1 MRESTWFHGAA
12 VLCLLLPASAA
23 AEEQTDVIERE
34 ALIEETSVG
43 EAIAE
48 TAHPGWT
55 YPKAYAQRPLVM
67 DKHMLRGT
75 FSVDVKRLG
84 LQSLSGVRQT
94 LVALDFGDMP
104 ICGRY
109 SFLRKDYAEMG
120 LDLVMVIPSNTNFAT
135 TFGVPVR
142 I

>member
-1 MRESTWFHGAA
+1 
-12 VLCLLLPASAA
+12 
-23 AEEQTDVIERE
+23 
-34 ALIEETSVG
+34 
-43 EAIAE
+43 
-48 TAHPGWT
+48 
-55 YPKAYAQRPLVM
+55 
-67 DKHMLRGT
+67 MLRGT